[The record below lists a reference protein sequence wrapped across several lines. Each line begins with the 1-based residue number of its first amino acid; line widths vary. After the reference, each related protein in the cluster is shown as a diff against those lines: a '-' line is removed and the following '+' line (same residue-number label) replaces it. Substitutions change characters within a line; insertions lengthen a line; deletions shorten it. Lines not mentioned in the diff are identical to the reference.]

1 MPVQTEKTY
10 FGDVVKREFDP
21 LYTRETVTVSSGQN
35 LVVGSVVGI
44 VTATGKAKLLTPAAT
59 DGSQTAVGVLA
70 VDVDATSAD
79 TKGVIIARG
88 PCVLSDLY
96 LTYPVGITAPQ
107 KATALSQLKALG
119 LITRQTV

>member
-21 LYTRETVTVSSGQN
+21 LYTRETVTFSSGQS

-44 VTATGKAKLLTPAAT
+44 VTATGKATLLAPAAS
-59 DGSQTAVGVLA
+59 DGSENAVGVLVA
-70 VDVDATSAD
+70 NVDATSAD
-79 TKGVIIARG
+79 AKGVIIARG
-88 PCVLSDLY
+88 PCVLSDTY
-96 LTYPVGITAPQ
+96 LTFPAAITAPQ